1 MQRLSQLTAKDF
13 PQQAGEHAQM
23 CTCFRHL
30 WRIISSTEGC
40 AKNRAYLPPLVG
52 ESVLPNGVTFCYPIP
67 AAPLVFHD
75 PGTEKAAATQSDN
88 GLMYPAGL
96 EFNDTIY
103 ARDCVYKFMSGSYFA
118 PSGSFT
124 HPSLSVSPSRRC
136 VHRRWS
142 PCGAT
147 ARPPAHR
154 SP

>member
-1 MQRLSQLTAKDF
+1 MLRRSHFWQCFFAHKWANRKVHRFSQLVAIF
-13 PQQAGEHAQM
+13 GSRAERCAQ
-23 CTCFRHL
+23 
-30 WRIISSTEGC
+30 
-40 AKNRAYLPPLVG
+40 NRAYLPPLVG

-67 AAPLVFHD
+67 ADPLVFRD

-96 EFNDTIY
+96 EFNDTIH

-147 ARPPAHR
+147 ARPPAR
-154 SP
+154 RNP